1 MSKDIL
7 YESINFS
14 ESRNFNTS
22 RAVRADYI
30 GKQHW
35 HPFVEILVSIADG
48 NEVQINDALFKMGI
62 NDIMTIYPG
71 DLHSIRK
78 VNGQSLWVIQFS
90 ENLLDILYE
99 LKGNIGLISQY
110 SFWKYDP
117 AGMNS
122 ERMVM
127 QIKEFFKV
135 ADSEEAFCE
144 VHMYALL
151 LDFFRLL
158 GERCIGIRKEDSKG
172 AANGDFGKIKIIAEI
187 CQYISQ
193 NCVSPLTLDEIA
205 KYAGLSKSYFSH
217 LFKQYTNSTFVDYL
231 TEERVKL
238 AKTYFKG
245 SEVSITN
252 IAFESGFSSISSF
265 NRAFKKITGLSP
277 SAFRESMVSSV
288 N

>member
-1 MSKDIL
+1 MPKDIL
-7 YESINFS
+7 YESIDFS
-14 ESRNFNTS
+14 EFRNFNTS
-22 RAVRADYI
+22 KAVRADYI

-35 HPFVEILVSIADG
+35 HPFVEILISISDG
-48 NEVQINDALFKMGI
+48 NEVQINDAVFPMGI
-62 NDIMTIYPG
+62 NDIVTVYPG
-71 DLHSIRK
+71 DLHSIRRVK
-78 VNGQSLWVIQFS
+78 DNSLWVIQFS
-90 ENLLDILYE
+90 ENLLDILFE
-99 LKGNIGLISQY
+99 LKGNISLLSQY

-117 AGMNS
+117 SSMKN
-122 ERMVM
+122 EHMVM
-127 QIKEFFKV
+127 LIKEFFKS
-135 ADSEEAFCE
+135 AESDEPFNE

-151 LDFFRLL
+151 LDFFKEI
-158 GERCIGIRKEDSKG
+158 GERCLVVRKEDSEG
-172 AANGDFGKIKIIAEI
+172 TASGDFSRIKKIADI
-187 CQYISQ
+187 CQYISR
-193 NCVSPLTLDEIA
+193 NCTSALTLDEVA
-205 KYAGLSKSYFSH
+205 EYAGLSKSYFAH

-238 AKTYFKG
+238 ARTYFKD